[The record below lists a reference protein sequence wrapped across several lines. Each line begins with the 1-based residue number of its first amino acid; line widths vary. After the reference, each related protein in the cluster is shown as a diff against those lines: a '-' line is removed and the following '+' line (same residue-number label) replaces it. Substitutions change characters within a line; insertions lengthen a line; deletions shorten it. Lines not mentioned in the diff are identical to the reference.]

1 MTGFIR
7 DSDTST
13 LIKYNSRP
21 FFSYRMKDI
30 RNAGLGNRCEVLQL
44 YFKATSKSTS
54 IRLQNTIKAEL
65 EKTGVTKTGVKLW
78 FNCQEELL
86 RDHFKKGELK
96 KEI

>member
-1 MTGFIR
+1 
-7 DSDTST
+7 
-13 LIKYNSRP
+13 
-21 FFSYRMKDI
+21 MKDI

-44 YFKATSKSTS
+44 YFKATS
-54 IRLQNTIKAEL
+54 IRFQNTIKAEL
-65 EKTGVTKTGVKLW
+65 EKTGVTKTGVKLG